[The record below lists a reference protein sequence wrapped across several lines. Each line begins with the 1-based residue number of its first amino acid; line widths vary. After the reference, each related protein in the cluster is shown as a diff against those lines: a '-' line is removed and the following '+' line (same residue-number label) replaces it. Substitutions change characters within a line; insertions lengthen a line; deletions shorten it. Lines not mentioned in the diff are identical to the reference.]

1 MQRFARLRRLRFLM
15 RTLAAPAT
23 RGYIH
28 ARAFFQRFLRPALR
42 IGFGASGVA
51 AAAVLIVRLSFD
63 LNDQQLDALNQITR
77 SIALYFLAYE
87 SACLLFAN
95 EPLRSYIPPRR
106 LELGMAALL
115 ALNFIFQDD
124 LVLRF
129 TRSGISTHDSLLIAL
144 NFLNAALLLSV
155 ALHVVRRASWASIL
169 HFHPAVVFLFSFAAV
184 VGLGWAL
191 LALPGST
198 SVYVRPIDHL
208 FIAISATC
216 VTGLSPLDIAA
227 SYSRRG
233 QWIILGLIQI
243 GGLGLMTLTSF
254 FGYFLSGRAS
264 LRATLVMKELFSEE
278 SFAEVR
284 RLVVAIATLAAV
296 IELIGAVHLFAVTPA
311 DLHPDPFER
320 FYYALFHS
328 ISAFCNAGFSLYSAG
343 LIDLFAFSPAY
354 IGGSGALIWLGG
366 LGFPVISE
374 LLRRYSSL
382 APVRPRLSLT
392 TRLVLRL
399 HAGLLLVGAAAFW
412 LLERNSLLRDMSAFD
427 AGLHSVFYSVSA
439 RTAGF
444 AAIPTAAVGLP
455 MAFFTA
461 LLMWIGANP
470 GSTGGGV
477 KTSTAAVAFASVY
490 QKLRGRERLELFGRS
505 ISESSIFRATA
516 AVLLSFAATCAGVFA
531 LTITETKPFF
541 DLAFEVVSAFAT
553 VGLSRDVTSSLSD
566 AGKLIIGAMM
576 LIGRVGVLTFFVAL
590 IPRRPAINYRLPG
603 DYVIT
608 G

>member
-1 MQRFARLRRLRFLM
+1 MQRFARLRRLRFLI
-15 RTLAAPAT
+15 RNLAAPAT
-23 RGYIH
+23 RAFIH

-42 IGFGASGVA
+42 VGFGASGIA
-51 AAAVLIVRLSFD
+51 AAAILLIRLSFD
-63 LNDQQLDALNQITR
+63 LNDQQLALLNQITQ
-77 SIALYFLAYE
+77 SLALYFLAYE
-87 SACLLFAN
+87 SVCLLFAN
-95 EPLRSYIPPRR
+95 EPLRAYIAPRR

-115 ALNFIFQDD
+115 ALNFAFQDD
-124 LVLRF
+124 LLLRF
-129 TRSGISTHDSLLIAL
+129 TRAGISTHDSLLLVL
-144 NFLNAALLLSV
+144 NILNAVLLLSV
-155 ALHVVRRASWASIL
+155 GLHIIRRAAWASFL
-169 HFHPAVVFLFSFAAV
+169 HFHPAVVFLFSFAGV

-191 LALPGST
+191 LALPGSAAT
-198 SVYVRPIDHL
+198 YVRPIDHL

-233 QWIILGLIQI
+233 QWIILGLIQV

-264 LRATLVMKELFSEE
+264 LRATLVMKELLSEE

-284 RLVVAIATLAAV
+284 RLVVAIAALAV
-296 IELIGAVHLFAVTPA
+296 SIELIGAVHLFVVTPP
-311 DLHPDPFER
+311 DLHPEPAER

-343 LIDLFAFSPAY
+343 LIDIFEFSPAY
-354 IGGSGALIWLGG
+354 IGGAGALIWLGG

-374 LLRRYSSL
+374 LVRRFSSL

-399 HAGLLLVGAAAFW
+399 HAGLVVAGALAFA
-412 LLERNSLLRDMSAFD
+412 LLERNGLLRDLSLFD
-427 AGLHSVFYSVSA
+427 ASLHALFYSISA

-444 AAIPTAAVGLP
+444 AAVPTGAVGPP
-455 MAFFTA
+455 MAFFTL

-470 GSTGGGV
+470 GSTGGGI
-477 KTSTAAVAFASVY
+477 KTSTAAVAFASVF

-505 ISESSIFRATA
+505 ISESSIFRALA
-516 AVLLSFAATCAGVFA
+516 AVLLSFAAICAGVFV
-531 LTITETKPFF
+531 LTITESKPFF
-541 DLAFEVVSAFAT
+541 DLAFEAVSAFGT
-553 VGLSRDVTSSLSD
+553 VGLSRDVTASLSD
-566 AGKLIIGAMM
+566 AGKLTIGALM
-576 LIGRVGVLTFFVAL
+576 LIGRVGVLTFFVAI

-603 DYVIT
+603 DYVVT

>member
-1 MQRFARLRRLRFLM
+1 MQRFARLRRLRFLI
-15 RTLAAPAT
+15 RNLAAPAT
-23 RGYIH
+23 RAFIY

-42 IGFGASGVA
+42 VGFGASGIA
-51 AAAVLIVRLSFD
+51 AAAVLLIRLSFD
-63 LNDQQLDALNQITR
+63 LSDDHLDALNQITR

-87 SACLLFAN
+87 GACLLFAS
-95 EPLRSYIPPRR
+95 EPLRTYIPPRR
-106 LELGMAALL
+106 LELFMAALL
-115 ALNFIFQDD
+115 ALNFVYQDD

-144 NFLNAALLLSV
+144 NVLNAALLLSV
-155 ALHVVRRASWASIL
+155 GLHVVRRASWASIL

-198 SVYVRPIDHL
+198 QTYVRPIDHL

-216 VTGLSPLDIAA
+216 VTGLSPLDIAS

-264 LRATLVMKELFSEE
+264 LRATLVMKELLSEE

-284 RLVVAIATLAAV
+284 RLVVAIAALAV
-296 IELIGAVHLFAVTPA
+296 GIELVGAVHLFAVTPP

-343 LIDLFAFSPAY
+343 FIDIFTFSPAY
-354 IGGSGALIWLGG
+354 IGGAGALIWLGG
-366 LGFPVISE
+366 LGFPAISE
-374 LLRRYSSL
+374 LLRRFSSL

-399 HAGLLLVGAAAFW
+399 HAGLLVLGAAVFW
-412 LLERNSLLRDMSAFD
+412 MLERNSLLREMSALD
-427 AGLHSVFYSVSA
+427 AGLHSLFYSVSA

-444 AAIPTAAVGLP
+444 AAIPTAAVGPP
-455 MAFFTA
+455 MAFFTL

-505 ISESSIFRATA
+505 ISESSVFRAVA

-531 LTITETKPFF
+531 LTITESKPFF

-576 LIGRVGVLTFFVAL
+576 LVGRVGVLTFFVAI

>member
-1 MQRFARLRRLRFLM
+1 MQRFARLRRLRFLI

-23 RGYIH
+23 RGYIQ

-42 IGFGASGVA
+42 VGFGASGVA
-51 AAAVLIVRLSFD
+51 AAAVLLVRLSFE
-63 LNDQQLDALNQITR
+63 LNDQQLAALNEVTR

-87 SACLLFAN
+87 SVCLFFAN
-95 EPLRSYIPPRR
+95 EPLRSYVPPRR
-106 LELGMAALL
+106 LELGMALLL
-115 ALNFIFQDD
+115 ALNFVFQDD

-144 NFLNAALLLSV
+144 NFLNAVLIFSAG
-155 ALHVVRRASWASIL
+155 LHVVRRASWASFL
-169 HFHPAVVFLFSFAAV
+169 QFHPAVVFLFSFAAV
-184 VGLGWAL
+184 IGMGWVL
-191 LALPGST
+191 LVLPGST
-198 SVYVRPIDHL
+198 VAYVRPIDHL

-264 LRATLVMKELFSEE
+264 LRATLVMKELLSEE

-284 RLVVAIATLAAV
+284 RLVIAIAALAIG
-296 IELIGAVHLFAVTPA
+296 IELIGAVHLYAVTPP
-311 DLHPDPFER
+311 DLHPDPLER

-343 LIDLFAFSPAY
+343 LIDIFPFSPAY

-374 LLRRYSSL
+374 LVRRFSSL
-382 APVRPRLSLT
+382 APVRPRLSLS
-392 TRLVLRL
+392 TRLALRL
-399 HAGLLLVGAAAFW
+399 HAAFLVAGAAAFW
-412 LLERNSLLRDMSAFD
+412 LLERNSLLRDMSVFD
-427 AGLHSVFYSVSA
+427 AGLHSVFYSISA

-444 AAIPTAAVGLP
+444 AAIPTAAVGPP
-455 MAFFTA
+455 MAFFTL

-477 KTSTAAVAFASVY
+477 KTTTAAVAFANVY

-505 ISESSIFRATA
+505 ISESSVFRATA
-516 AVLLSFAATCAGVFA
+516 ALLLSFTAICAGVFA
-531 LTITETKPFF
+531 LTITESRPFF

-553 VGLSRDVTSSLSD
+553 VGLSRDVTPSLSD

-576 LIGRVGVLTFFVAL
+576 LIGRVGVLTFFVAI